1 MRRDSEKIEVIEERL
16 HDHERE
22 FARTLEAI
30 REKMSSRELVGELYD
45 RATSSGYVKALGR
58 AVRDN
63 PLPTVLA
70 GVCAAWLA
78 KSVGDAMASER
89 EARKLEAKKREA
101 EEGPTLSEVALADTA
116 AGGTPGEERTEE
128 SAQGE
133 GESESGRV
141 VLPPGS
147 QQPDA

>member
-22 FARTLEAI
+22 LARTLEAI

-89 EARKLEAKKREA
+89 EAQKREA

-133 GESESGRV
+133 GESEGGRV